1 MRFVYWLEDVF
12 HEVRER
18 YPRALRVVV
27 TALTL
32 ALFLYGESMAYEDVQ
47 RDAQIA
53 NEMAQKVQYWQDYKE
68 VYGLR

>member
-18 YPRALRVVV
+18 YPRAWRILVA
-27 TALTL
+27 ALFL
-32 ALFLYGESMAYEDVQ
+32 ALLLYGESMAYEDDQ
-47 RDAQIA
+47 RDARIA
-53 NEMAQKVQYWQDYKE
+53 NEMAQKVQYWQEYKE